1 MCDPQRVALLGK
13 EPAAREEAAAFQKL
27 AREVEG
33 FIRKQLSEIAAA
45 LADLDREG
53 RLREGSARPGAL
65 MLRRLSDH
73 LSHGSACC
81 IAFMIYRSGGGA
93 HIASG
98 CGSFDNSPYL
108 LVLEGFDQY
117 IVAALLQDIEP
128 QLGVAQA

>member
-1 MCDPQRVALLGK
+1 MRIEDILQAVSTLRSLRQSVENDESVEQFKAKLRSNRGPLEKIVALLGK

-81 IAFMIYRSGGGA
+81 IALMI
-93 HIASG
+93 
-98 CGSFDNSPYL
+98 
-108 LVLEGFDQY
+108 
-117 IVAALLQDIEP
+117 
-128 QLGVAQA
+128 